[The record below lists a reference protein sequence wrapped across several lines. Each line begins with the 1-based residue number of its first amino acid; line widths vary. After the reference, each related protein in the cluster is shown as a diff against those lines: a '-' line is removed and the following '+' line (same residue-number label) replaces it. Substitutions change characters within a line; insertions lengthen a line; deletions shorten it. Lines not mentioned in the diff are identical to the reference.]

1 MNSFITLVLLLGAA
15 VDVTAFTGISSRCL
29 QPMAAST
36 TMQPFLLSAEASE
49 SSEADSEEEKE
60 RPKLDA
66 FLEKKYP
73 DFYGFIN
80 DDMMKEIK
88 QGSVTLF
95 VPNAAVFKSLGDKKT
110 KQINDPRNLEIREKM
125 GSYHIIA
132 EEAVDA
138 MKLRTED
145 WSKGK
150 PEDGSRPNTM
160 VAGIK
165 TLSGEVPVGRSK
177 SGGFLGWGAKED
189 GTITKKITIVCN
201 VSMLLLLGIYNSV
214 SNYFFFLSVIG
225 DIVIG
230 PDAKIVQSF
239 NVEGSFVHEVSDLI
253 SPALLWRYCD
263 QLRIL

>member
-1 MNSFITLVLLLGAA
+1 MNYFIALALLLAAA

-49 SSEADSEEEKE
+49 SSEGGSEEEKE

-73 DFYGFIN
+73 DFYGFVN

-95 VPNAAVFKSLGDKKT
+95 VPNAAAFKSLGDKKT

-132 EEAVDA
+132 EESVDA

-189 GTITKKITIVCN
+189 GTITNNDC
-201 VSMLLLLGIYNSV
+201 LLFLGNSYSWHFIYV
-214 SNYFFFLSVIG
+214 SNFLFLSVVG

-239 NVEGSFVHEVSDLI
+239 NVEGSFVHEVSHLI